1 MILIILNMEHF
12 QSKENQQNYLLTS
25 EDALN
30 KSSGNDERVFGKYFL
45 FD

>member
-12 QSKENQQNYLLTS
+12 QSKENQQNYPLTN
-25 EDALN
+25 EDVLN
-30 KSSGNDERVFGKYFL
+30 TSSDNDERVLGKYYL

>member
-12 QSKENQQNYLLTS
+12 KSEENKQSCLLTH
-25 EDALN
+25 EDVLN
-30 KSSGNDERVFGKYFL
+30 TSSDNDERVLAKYIL

>member
-12 QSKENQQNYLLTS
+12 QSKENIQSCLLTH
-25 EDALN
+25 EDILN
-30 KSSGNDERVFGKYFL
+30 TNSDNDERVLGKYIL